1 MLFTGKHPFTIDAKH
16 RLAIPAKIRAM
27 LDPHRVGTA
36 FYITLGV
43 NNALWLWPPRT
54 FERMAGHIEA
64 TLAPAPALMDVDEI
78 TFPEA
83 ERLEL
88 DAAGRV
94 RVPEEMLAA
103 AGLGTRVVVIGMRN
117 HLEIWDPDRWQK
129 YVEKKTAMRAEIAQR
144 ARPLLGRYTP
154 PPGEADG

>member
-1 MLFTGKHPFTIDAKH
+1 MLFTGKYPLTVDAKH
-16 RLAIPAKIRAM
+16 RFAIPAKIRAM

-64 TLAPAPALMDVDEI
+64 TLAPDPALMDFDQI

-88 DAAGRV
+88 DTAGRV

-103 AGLGTRVVVIGMRN
+103 SGLGTRVVVIGMRN
-117 HLEIWDPDRWQK
+117 HLEVWDPERWQK
-129 YVEKKTAMRAEIAQR
+129 HIEKKTARRAEIAQA

-154 PPGEADG
+154 PPSEADG